1 MTAPRTLPIT
11 PLTAAGFAA
20 FGQVIQTDGAERIMI
35 NEGTTTRFHDL
46 ADVDVGSDVGADV
59 GAGTGRPIL
68 SIFRGT
74 RRPDPIAIRMME
86 RHPLGS
92 QAFMPLA
99 AHDWLVVV
107 APTNADDSAPDFD
120 SLRCFLARGD
130 QGVNYARNV
139 WHHPLLVLQPVQ
151 DFLIIDRAG
160 PDGEAANANLQEYWL
175 DAPVVAITA

>member
-1 MTAPRTLPIT
+1 MTVPRSLPVE
-11 PLTAAGFAA
+11 PLSAAA
-20 FGQVIQTDGAERIMI
+20 FAPFGAVIQTDGAERIMI

-46 ADVDVGSDVGADV
+46 AEVDVESDG
-59 GAGTGRPIL
+59 GAGGGRPIL
-68 SIFRGT
+68 SIFRAT

-107 APTNADDSAPDFD
+107 APTDADDSAPDFEA
-120 SLRCFLARGD
+120 LRCFRVPGD
-130 QGVNYARNV
+130 VGVSYARNV
-139 WHHPLLVLQPVQ
+139 WHHPLLILQPEQ

-160 PDGEAANANLQEYWL
+160 PAGEDTSANLQEYWR
-175 DAPVVAITA
+175 DAPVAAIAAA

>member
-1 MTAPRTLPIT
+1 MIAPRELPVE
-11 PLTAAGFAA
+11 PLSAAA
-20 FGQVIQTDGAERIMI
+20 FAPFGEVIRTDGAERIMI
-35 NEGTTTRFHDL
+35 NEGTTTRFHEL
-46 ADVDVGSDVGADV
+46 AGVDVATGN
-59 GAGTGRPIL
+59 GRPIL

-120 SLRCFLARGD
+120 RLQCFCAPGNV
-130 QGVNYARNV
+130 GVSYARNV
-139 WHHPLLVLQPVQ
+139 WHHPLLVLQPEQ

-160 PDGEAANANLQEYWL
+160 PAGEDKSANLQEHWL
-175 DAPVVAITA
+175 DAPVAVIAVAPG